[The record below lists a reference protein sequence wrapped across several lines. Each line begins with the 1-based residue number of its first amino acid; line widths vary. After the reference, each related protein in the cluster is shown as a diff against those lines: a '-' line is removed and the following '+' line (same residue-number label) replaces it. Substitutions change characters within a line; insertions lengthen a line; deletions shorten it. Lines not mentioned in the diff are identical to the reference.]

1 MKEIGGYFEL
11 GGFYNNEYHKNAISL
26 NTATNSV
33 IYLIKAKKINKI
45 YLPYYICNCLDKI
58 KEYCDVEYYKINED
72 FTPSFNLKLKNDEY
86 LYIVNYFGL
95 FNSSKIKEWKRIY
108 NNIIIDNVQAFFQMP
123 VDGVDTIYSCRKFFG
138 VPDGSYL
145 YTDTKLKENL
155 LKDESKE
162 RFKHLLGRI
171 EKDASSS
178 FKEYKENEET
188 LLNID
193 LAYMSK
199 STELI
204 LNALNY
210 AEIKKKRTE
219 NFKYLNKLLKDN
231 NKFKLNNIVGAYMY
245 PYYTDNADMIRK
257 KLIENKIYVP
267 ILWPNVLKQD
277 KNTLEYKYANNIILI
292 PCDQR
297 YDIEDMKNII
307 NILINNGGKNEK
319 D

>member
-11 GGFYNNEYHKNAISL
+11 GGFYSNEYHKNAISL

-33 IYLIKAKKINKI
+33 IYIIKAKKINKI
-45 YLPYYICNCLDKI
+45 YLPYYLCNCLDKI
-58 KEYCDVEYYKINED
+58 KEYCEVEYYKINED
-72 FTPSFNLKLKNDEY
+72 FTPNFNIKLKNDEY

-95 FNSSKIKEWKRIY
+95 FNNHKIKEWKRTY
-108 NNIIIDNVQAFFQMP
+108 NNVIIDNVQAFFQMP
-123 VDGVDTIYSCRKFFG
+123 VNGIDTIYSCRKFFG
-138 VPDGSYL
+138 VPDGAYL
-145 YTDTKLKENL
+145 YTDTKLKENIL
-155 LKDESKE
+155 EDESKE
-162 RFKHLLGRI
+162 RFKHLLGRV

-219 NFKYLNKLLKDN
+219 NFKYLNTLLKN
-231 NKFKLNNIVGAYMY
+231 SNKLKFKNIVGAYMY
-245 PYYTDNADMIRK
+245 PYYTDNADAIRK

-267 ILWPNVLKQD
+267 ILWPNVLKQSKD
-277 KNTLEYKYANNIILI
+277 KISYNYALNILLL

-297 YDIEDMKNII
+297 YGKKEIDKIFK
-307 NILINNGGKNEK
+307 ILKEEK
-319 D
+319 E